1 MKKNIL
7 IFYSLLTL
15 LLVACNK
22 TNIHNT
28 EEEIGI
34 SRVTH
39 FPVLTLNGERYTT
52 IAAGSAFVDPG
63 VVAKEG
69 SADITY
75 TKSGSVV
82 DTNVPGVYIIT
93 YTAINKDGFPA
104 SVKRTVVVYSTDA
117 GAASNDLS
125 GAYLRTATGFAS
137 SWTKLA
143 PGVYL
148 VTNPGGASVG
158 TSTSVIV
165 FNSTGNN
172 IHMPSQQISDG
183 SEMTSSDE
191 IYTQGSPSKYVWKIL
206 NAPTYGTG
214 LRTFIK
220 Q

>member
-1 MKKNIL
+1 MKKSIL
-7 IFYSLLTL
+7 IFYSLVTL
-15 LLVACNK
+15 LLVACKK
-22 TNIHNT
+22 TDIHNT
-28 EEEIGI
+28 DEEIGV
-34 SRVTH
+34 SKVTH
-39 FPVLTLNGERYTT
+39 FAVLTLNGERYTT
-52 IAAGSAFVDPG
+52 IAVGSAFTDPG
-63 VVAKEG
+63 IVAKEG
-69 SADITY
+69 SADIMY
-75 TKSGSVV
+75 TTTGSVN
-82 DTNVPGVYIIT
+82 TNVPGVYILT
-93 YTAINKDGFPA
+93 YSSINKDGFPA
-104 SVKRTVVVYSTDA
+104 SITRTVTVYSTD
-117 GAASNDLS
+117 GVAAANDYS
-125 GAYLRTATGFAS
+125 GTYLRTATGFAS

-165 FNSTGNN
+165 FNSSGNN

-191 IYTQGSPSKYVWKIL
+191 IYTQGAPSKYVWKIL

>member
-7 IFYSLLTL
+7 LFYSLVTL
-15 LLVACNK
+15 LIVACNK
-22 TNIHNT
+22 NDIHNT
-28 EEEIGI
+28 DEEVGI

-39 FPVLTLNGERYTT
+39 FPELTLKGDRY
-52 IAAGSAFVDPG
+52 ANVVLGSAFTDPG
-63 VVAKEG
+63 ITAKEG
-69 SADITY
+69 STDIMY
-75 TKSGSVV
+75 TTTGSVN
-82 DTNVPGVYIIT
+82 TNVPGVYILT
-93 YTAINKDGFPA
+93 YSAINKDGFPA
-104 SVKRTVVVYSTDA
+104 SITRTVTVYSTD
-117 GAASNDLS
+117 GVAAANDYS
-125 GAYLRTATGFAS
+125 GTYLRTATGFAS

>member
-1 MKKNIL
+1 MKKSIL
-7 IFYSLLTL
+7 IFYSLVTL

-28 EEEIGI
+28 DEEVGI
-34 SRVTH
+34 SRVTF

-52 IAAGSAFVDPG
+52 IAVGSAFTDPG
-63 VVAKEG
+63 IVAKEG
-69 SADITY
+69 SADIMY
-75 TKSGSVV
+75 TTTGSVN
-82 DTNVPGVYIIT
+82 TNVPGVYILT
-93 YTAINKDGFPA
+93 YSSINKDGFPA
-104 SVKRTVVVYSTDA
+104 STTRTVTVYSTD
-117 GAASNDLS
+117 GVAAANDYS
-125 GAYLRTATGFAS
+125 GTYLRTATGFAS

-148 VTNPGGASVG
+148 VSNPGGASVG